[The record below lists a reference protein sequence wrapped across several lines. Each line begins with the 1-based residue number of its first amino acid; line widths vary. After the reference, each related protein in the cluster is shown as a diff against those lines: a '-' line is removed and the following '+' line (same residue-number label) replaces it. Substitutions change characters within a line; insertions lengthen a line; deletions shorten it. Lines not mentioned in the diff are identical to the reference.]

1 MISNQYETGKTISNL
16 EHTFLCKNTFYKNT
30 EAKITQ
36 NLKNNLRTMTRLDAR
51 TQENFKVE
59 K

>member
-1 MISNQYETGKTISNL
+1 MISNQYETGKRIGNI
-16 EHTFLCKNTFYKNT
+16 EHTFLCKNTFYKNI
-30 EAKITQ
+30 EAQITQ

-51 TQENFKVE
+51 TQENDKGE